1 MLNFVVSCDCHL
13 SDPYS
18 LLPLLLRIRWQ
29 MKLIMIMVTCLHFLV
44 SPGILVAG
52 VGSVGCHTTLA
63 VIVILFGRQVAAAP
77 RLISTPGSQPG
88 QCCPQWSG
96 SCSGTLTSHK
106 ISSYA
111 LNGWNITSNKPQISI
126 GSGWARASTLSWL
139 LDSLLSPVKAR
150 SVAGCDHDLFHIWSV
165 MDGLC
170 SGSGPRSLVPA
181 QLLMF

>member
-1 MLNFVVSCDCHL
+1 MSSLRFLFSTASTTENKVTDEVDNDNGYL
-13 SDPYS
+13 SP
-18 LLPLLLRIRWQ
+18 LPRVPWYL
-29 MKLIMIMVTCLHFLV
+29 
-44 SPGILVAG
+44 
-52 VGSVGCHTTLA
+52 GCWVLYPA

-77 RLISTPGSQPG
+77 RLISTPGSRPG

-96 SCSGTLTSHK
+96 SNIETLTSLK
-106 ISSYA
+106 TSSYA

-126 GSGWARASTLSWL
+126 GSGWARVSTQSWL

-170 SGSGPRSLVPA
+170 SGSGPRSPHSS
-181 QLLMF
+181 

>member
-1 MLNFVVSCDCHL
+1 MSSLKSLFSTTSTTENKVTDEVDNDNGHL
-13 SDPYS
+13 SP
-18 LLPLLLRIRWQ
+18 LPRVPWY
-29 MKLIMIMVTCLHFLV
+29 
-44 SPGILVAG
+44 PGC
-52 VGSVGCHTTLA
+52 GCWECWVLYPA

-77 RLISTPGSQPG
+77 RLISTPGSRPG

-96 SCSGTLTSHK
+96 SNIETLTSHK
-106 ISSYA
+106 TSSYA

-126 GSGWARASTLSWL
+126 GSGWARVSTQSWL

-170 SGSGPRSLVPA
+170 SGSGPRSPHSS
-181 QLLMF
+181 